1 MLIFSAVLAATV
13 ADQLLNKQIDNLI
26 RSPQG
31 LSNTIWLWGAVSLI
45 STLFF
50 PLLITLLCSQ
60 ALASRPR
67 SIQKFISEKFEL
79 GLLETLRAWGKT
91 FLWCFVFIIP
101 GLIKYTY
108 YLMVP
113 YVVFFSE
120 RYAEG
125 KVDAL
130 EYSTL
135 LSKKFWWRLNL
146 WLTLFYLIIPLALSS
161 VLDEYRL
168 FSLHPVSAA
177 WCVLLETILVLSF
190 NYVILKLFFKYL
202 NEVEHGTDL

>member
-1 MLIFSAVLAATV
+1 M
-13 ADQLLNKQIDNLI
+13 
-26 RSPQG
+26 
-31 LSNTIWLWGAVSLI
+31 IWVWGSVSLV

-50 PLLITLLCSQ
+50 PLLISLLCSQ
-60 ALASRPR
+60 TLSQSTR
-67 SIQKFISEKFEL
+67 SAGNFFSAKFEL
-79 GLLETLRAWGKT
+79 GLIETLRAWGQT

-108 YLMVP
+108 YLMAP

-130 EYSTL
+130 KYSAQ

-146 WLTLFYLIIPLALSS
+146 WITVFYFVIPLALSS
-161 VLDEYRL
+161 ALDEYRL
-168 FSLHPVSAA
+168 FSIHPITAVF
-177 WCVLLETILVLSF
+177 CVLLETVLILIF
-190 NYVILKLFFKYL
+190 NYLILKVFFKYL
-202 NEVEHGTDL
+202 NEVEHGSVI

>member
-1 MLIFSAVLAATV
+1 MLIFSAVLAATF
-13 ADQLLNKQIDNLI
+13 ADQLLNKQIDSII

-31 LSNTIWLWGAVSLI
+31 LSNMIWVWGLLSLNV
-45 STLFF
+45 TLFF

-60 ALASRPR
+60 TLAVNVHSFR
-67 SIQKFISEKFEL
+67 SFFNGKFEL
-79 GLLETLRAWGKT
+79 GLIETLRAWGKT

-108 YLMVP
+108 YLMAP

-125 KVDAL
+125 EVDAL
-130 EYSTL
+130 EYSAL

-146 WLTLFYLIIPLALSS
+146 WLTVFYFVIPVILSS
-161 VLDEYRL
+161 LLDEYRL
-168 FSLHPVSAA
+168 FSLHPVSALA
-177 WCVLLETILVLSF
+177 CVLLETCLVLSF
-190 NYVILKLFFKYL
+190 NYFILKLFFKYL
-202 NEVEHGTDL
+202 NEVEHGSVI